1 MKRLSVLVSIL
12 AALAVNPASGSMQ
25 NDDIRALFSVQVSQ
39 SGCCK
44 VRQSAQH
51 PWSKTGRSFA
61 QCDEINK
68 KEGDSIYNSSGQV
81 WWDSSC

>member
-1 MKRLSVLVSIL
+1 MKRFSVLVSIL
-12 AALAVNPASGSMQ
+12 TALAMSPASGNMQ

-61 QCDEINK
+61 QCDKISK
-68 KEGDSIYNSSGQV
+68 KDGDSIHNSSGKV